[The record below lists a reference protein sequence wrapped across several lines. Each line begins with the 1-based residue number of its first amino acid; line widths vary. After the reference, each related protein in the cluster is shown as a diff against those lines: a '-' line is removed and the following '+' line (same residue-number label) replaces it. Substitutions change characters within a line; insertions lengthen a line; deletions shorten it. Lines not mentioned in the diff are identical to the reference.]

1 MLKDLKYYGC
11 ERKGMRKREERDFC
25 KNLDKSGNCC
35 IIDCNG
41 KRTAR
46 EVI

>member
-1 MLKDLKYYGC
+1 MAAKDKECGK
-11 ERKGMRKREERDFC
+11 EGERDFC